1 MIRKRD
7 KGIAGFGHEQVLQN
21 NIAWSGYGIAMRSLL
36 LANGQGQSGK
46 LPGFGSNACEHPTK
60 YSIDIGRTSPVSRR
74 RAVWSEGQMDQ
85 LSNML
90 YLASIWVI
98 PVVIA
103 ITFHEAAHG
112 FVARFLGDDTAWKLG
127 RVSLN
132 PLKHIDPVGTI
143 LLPGFLLLL
152 HSPFLFGY
160 AKPVPVNFRAL
171 RNPRSGMVWVAA
183 AGPAMNIA
191 LAILAALA
199 FHLVGQLPANAAQWV
214 AENLKSALIVNVV
227 LAVFNMFPLPPLDG
241 GRIAVGVLP
250 DALASPLARLEPYG
264 MLILIG
270 LLFILPM
277 LGTQLGVD
285 LSIVSRVIASSTG
298 AILHAILQ
306 LTGNT

>member
-1 MIRKRD
+1 MI
-7 KGIAGFGHEQVLQN
+7 
-21 NIAWSGYGIAMRSLL
+21 
-36 LANGQGQSGK
+36 
-46 LPGFGSNACEHPTK
+46 
-60 YSIDIGRTSPVSRR
+60 
-74 RAVWSEGQMDQ
+74 
-85 LSNML
+85 

-112 FVARFLGDDTAWKLG
+112 FVARLLGDDTAWRLG

-132 PLKHIDPVGTI
+132 PIKHIDLVGTI

-152 HSPFLFGY
+152 SSPFLFGY
-160 AKPVPVNFRAL
+160 AKPVPVDFRAL
-171 RNPRSGMVWVAA
+171 RNPRTGMVWVAA

-199 FHLVGQLPANAAQWV
+199 FHLVGYLPVTALQWV
-214 AENLKSALIVNVV
+214 AENLKNALIINVV

-250 DALASPLARLEPYG
+250 DALAFPLARLEPYG
-264 MLILIG
+264 ILILIG
-270 LLFILPM
+270 LLFILPI
-277 LGTQLGVD
+277 LGPQFGAD
-285 LSIVSRVIASSTG
+285 LSIVSRVIASSTETIIG
-298 AILHAILQ
+298 AILR